1 MHASKEKTARVL
13 IPKDRLAN
21 EDVLVSVND
30 RNYLIKRGAEVEL
43 PLEAAEILEEQ
54 QRALDRVEAYNAGH
68 ARG

>member
-1 MHASKEKTARVL
+1 MKKQQTVRVL
-13 IPKDRLAN
+13 IPKDRLNN

-30 RNYLIKRGAEVEL
+30 RNYLIKRGVEVEL

-54 QRALDRVEAYNAGH
+54 QEALDLVEAYNADH